1 MNSCHMQILPAT
13 ILIFGL
19 FPSNSLLNVLL
30 SSFCVSPSFQYN
42 PCPLFRVTFFSVFP
56 YVTSSFISGEATW
69 SLLRMLV
76 RLYGVNREV
85 KHHVY
90 VKQRTQ
96 VCTTWQS
103 FPFTCRL
110 LFIISTHK
118 LVVSRNFLTKRI
130 VLSCFYLLIFYFA
143 KFSTWIQRLPYTWS
157 LNSLIIV
164 FWTSGTLRSEN
175 GDANKTVAKSALCFL
190 SFGTTP

>member
-1 MNSCHMQILPAT
+1 
-13 ILIFGL
+13 
-19 FPSNSLLNVLL
+19 
-30 SSFCVSPSFQYN
+30 
-42 PCPLFRVTFFSVFP
+42 
-56 YVTSSFISGEATW
+56 
-69 SLLRMLV
+69 MLV
-76 RLYGVNREV
+76 RLHGVNREV

-96 VCTTWQS
+96 ICTTWQS
-103 FPFTCRL
+103 SPFTCRL
-110 LFIISTHK
+110 LFIISGVSWCCGNYCLLAFVLWCGYCSVSFQSFVLRHWCPQHQETTIISTHK

-143 KFSTWIQRLPYTWS
+143 KFSTWIQRLPYTWC

-175 GDANKTVAKSALCFL
+175 GDANKTVPKSTLCFL

>member
-1 MNSCHMQILPAT
+1 
-13 ILIFGL
+13 
-19 FPSNSLLNVLL
+19 
-30 SSFCVSPSFQYN
+30 
-42 PCPLFRVTFFSVFP
+42 
-56 YVTSSFISGEATW
+56 
-69 SLLRMLV
+69 MLV

-143 KFSTWIQRLPYTWS
+143 KFPTWIQRLPYTWS
-157 LNSLIIV
+157 LNCLIIV

-175 GDANKTVAKSALCFL
+175 GDANKTVPKSTLLFPFL
-190 SFGTTP
+190 WDNTAVIIPNNVATLLQRRCRHSFVRSL